1 MVNHG
6 NRIMVNYGIIKYSSG
21 KIAESSSATKLLCHG
36 VVSMTKQFEQSIM
49 SHQLVAI
56 SKYFVVSE

>member
-36 VVSMTKQFEQSIM
+36 VWCGQHDIAICAIDNVSSSRHYK
-49 SHQLVAI
+49 
-56 SKYFVVSE
+56 